1 MAIRKQRPMAIIWT
15 VTALSSLSW
24 NLPKDELAL
33 ASKLKSL
40 DSSWTSLD
48 FWLNVWTLV
57 VVIGVVV
64 ELGVIVIE
72 YLHEKRDFEGGVV
85 HPPDKP
91 SVLLLTFGLLGAGLV
106 ALGVAGEFRVHVKA
120 GKVETGIRD
129 TTLELVALVNGKAEA
144 ANQGASANER
154 EAKRLGK
161 EAEDEKIARVN
172 LQGQFI
178 EAQRRVEDLRKAN
191 NEAAANLETEVRKR
205 IALAISLL
213 DRNFRD
219 QSGAMAELSTFPRA
233 SVVFEY
239 LDERETI
246 KTAEQINFVLSELQ
260 WKASR
265 KRGFEMFMM
274 RDGITVSIGRVG
286 MDTARVLDSFRLQK
300 VCEAF
305 KNALQ
310 HSGLDATVGPPVLEV
325 PLNTIVISVG
335 AKPNHVL
342 EDALKEL
349 GKLPHAAMEGNRR
362 SIPEEIAAP
371 CKNPC
376 NNNP

>member
-1 MAIRKQRPMAIIWT
+1 MMPMAIRKQRPMAIIWT

-64 ELGVIVIE
+64 ELSVIVIE

-161 EAEDEKIARVN
+161 EAED
-172 LQGQFI
+172 
-178 EAQRRVEDLRKAN
+178 
-191 NEAAANLETEVRKR
+191 
-205 IALAISLL
+205 
-213 DRNFRD
+213 
-219 QSGAMAELSTFPRA
+219 
-233 SVVFEY
+233 
-239 LDERETI
+239 
-246 KTAEQINFVLSELQ
+246 
-260 WKASR
+260 
-265 KRGFEMFMM
+265 
-274 RDGITVSIGRVG
+274 
-286 MDTARVLDSFRLQK
+286 
-300 VCEAF
+300 
-305 KNALQ
+305 
-310 HSGLDATVGPPVLEV
+310 
-325 PLNTIVISVG
+325 
-335 AKPNHVL
+335 
-342 EDALKEL
+342 
-349 GKLPHAAMEGNRR
+349 
-362 SIPEEIAAP
+362 
-371 CKNPC
+371 
-376 NNNP
+376 